1 MSLQFLGWGEGVGS
15 SEVLTEEVLFLA
27 PLRALRIDI
36 YLFRELGVQP
46 KQWALEL
53 PGDSRYLLAGSYNFW
68 ASGPAPVN

>member
-36 YLFRELGVQP
+36 YLFRQLSVQP

-53 PGDSRYLLAGSYNFW
+53 PGDSRYLLAGSYNF
-68 ASGPAPVN
+68 